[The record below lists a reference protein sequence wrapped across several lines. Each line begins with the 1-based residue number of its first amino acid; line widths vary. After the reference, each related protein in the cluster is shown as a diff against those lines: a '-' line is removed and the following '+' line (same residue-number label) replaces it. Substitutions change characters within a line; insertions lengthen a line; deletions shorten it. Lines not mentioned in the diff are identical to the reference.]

1 MSTTDNFSEKIVL
14 LIKEDKLDEAEK
26 LWGEQKP
33 QYVYKFLPLGT
44 SYESSMMQNLFL
56 GKLHF
61 NYVKNFDDKEELNNN
76 TFEFISEFGKK
87 IADKAKYKQKERNI
101 FCCFSGSNAK
111 TSEMWEKYA
120 NNHNG
125 IKCQFEVLSHENLL
139 RVCYTDEKFKIKEVK
154 NLDDGQNQINR
165 NIFLHKYN
173 PCMKEKKWNS
183 QDEYRM
189 IFGCE
194 ECFLPILKAY
204 CNDQNVLVNKNLKLT
219 SIEIGNKV
227 SEDNKLKIEKIA
239 KDKNIN
245 CFIEE
250 G

>member
-1 MSTTDNFSEKIVL
+1 MSTTNNFSEKAVL

-26 LWGEQKP
+26 LWIEQKP

-44 SYESSMMQNLFL
+44 SYESSMMHNLFI

-76 TFEFISEFGKK
+76 AFEVISEWGKK
-87 IADKAKYKQKERNI
+87 IADKAEYKQKERNI
-101 FCCFSGSNAK
+101 FCCFSGSGAK
-111 TSEMWEKYA
+111 TSEMWEEYA

-154 NLDDGQNQINR
+154 NLDDDQNQIKR

-194 ECFLPILKAY
+194 GGFLPVLKAY
-204 CNDQNVLVNKNLKLT
+204 FNDQNVSVNKNLKLVY
-219 SIEIGNKV
+219 IEIGNKV
-227 SEDNKLKIEKIA
+227 SEDNKLKIKQMA
-239 KDKNIN
+239 KDNN
-245 CFIEE
+245 VECFVEKK
-250 G
+250 